1 MVYCLLR
8 LDTICK
14 YVVIQASFSWHA
26 GGDFRLCLVGGG
38 NINKV
43 TVVKPDGSEETVPI
57 PDPGGKS
64 VIH

>member
-1 MVYCLLR
+1 M
-8 LDTICK
+8 

-38 NINKV
+38 NINEV